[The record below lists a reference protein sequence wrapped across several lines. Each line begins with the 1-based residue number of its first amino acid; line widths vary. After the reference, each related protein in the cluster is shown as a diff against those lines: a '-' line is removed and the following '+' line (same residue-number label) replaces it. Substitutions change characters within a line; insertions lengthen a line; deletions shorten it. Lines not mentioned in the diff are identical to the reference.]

1 MPAVTLYAHLPPRAM
16 MGDATDRASVESAHV
31 AALLL
36 TSNVAFALERCA
48 SGARSPSGALPC
60 VEIDGDVDGDARW
73 DGRAPRSAREAAHRC
88 ATATRARCGDCD
100 GDASADER
108 ATIAGLRALAEQNLR
123 MASDYFTYV
132 DGEGSAAHGREL
144 AKTLPWP
151 VSAWTAR
158 ARAREARRELESAG
172 VDGERACAMAVEAY
186 GALNNRL
193 VNSSAR
199 GGGDGDARWL
209 CGGKPRSCDA
219 AAYAWLSHHARSP
232 SCDALRAE
240 MKRYPRLIEY
250 VNDVAERLV
259 EMEKTLVRNAD
270 EVEPS
275 PGTAATVDPS
285 AWGDRYDSNHAER
298 RTGWKPRAT
307 KAKKLSEKDKDM
319 RRKAWYSVGFA
330 AASVISYMFLGGII
344 QLDFGDEDDEDEDED
359 EDEDHAADDVDDDE

>member
-1 MPAVTLYAHLPPRAM
+1 MR
-16 MGDATDRASVESAHV
+16 
-31 AALLL
+31 
-36 TSNVAFALERCA
+36 
-48 SGARSPSGALPC
+48 
-60 VEIDGDVDGDARW
+60 DGDA
-73 DGRAPRSAREAAHRC
+73 
-88 ATATRARCGDCD
+88 RARCGDCD

-132 DGEGSAAHGREL
+132 DGEGSAAHRREL

-359 EDEDHAADDVDDDE
+359 EDHAADDVDDDE